1 MHVNIVELKNLC
13 STTIQ
18 VNRKTTYGILY
29 QASIG
34 ISDIQGTHNTNGNI
48 TAASKKLTMQEIK
61 LKKGKTT
68 FLSVKKNGFMMRGN
82 PLMYIK
88 AKRRKRILTHAHG
101 QGCYTKAT
109 KVKKIKMDGIVLIFG
124 PRS

>member
-48 TAASKKLTMQEIK
+48 TAASKKLTMQEMT
-61 LKKGKTT
+61 LKKREDKI
-68 FLSVKKNGFMMRGN
+68 
-82 PLMYIK
+82 PL
-88 AKRRKRILTHAHG
+88 
-101 QGCYTKAT
+101 C
-109 KVKKIKMDGIVLIFG
+109 
-124 PRS
+124 